1 MAECEKAEKLK
12 QKRRDR
18 RSKAR
23 QDQFVADYIYYKYY
37 EIYCEAAQF
46 YNELNQKH
54 PTKYD
59 LRKSV
64 EYRRWKIHIT
74 GQVQKPRE
82 KLPKP
87 FHQNIQTP
95 IHIHPQSVLTVI
107 YNEDLPTNPEHSEPP
122 SPESNTE
129 SPAHSEPP
137 SPESNPESPAHSE
150 PPSPESNPESPA
162 HSEQPPTPGK
172 FLSAIEQKTG
182 KHMQLR
188 IPLMESPAVI
198 TETIQT
204 VTEEVLQEGT
214 NLEPSLYE
222 EIITETLQTVTEE
235 VLQEDMNL
243 EPSLC
248 EEIDPEVLE
257 KIINELRAEPELQN
271 IVTNIERELEF
282 EQEAMDMDI
291 SDDDRLENEL
301 SELEIW

>member
-1 MAECEKAEKLK
+1 MAECEKTEKLK

-23 QDQFVADYIYYKYY
+23 QDQLVADYIYYKYY
-37 EIYCEAAQF
+37 ELYCEAAQF
-46 YNELNQKH
+46 YNELNQKY

-64 EYRRWKIHIT
+64 EYRMWKIHIT
-74 GQVQKPRE
+74 GQVQKPCK

-87 FHQNIQTP
+87 SHQNIETP

-107 YNEDLPTNPEHSEPP
+107 YNEDLPTNPED
-122 SPESNTE
+122 
-129 SPAHSEPP
+129 SEPP
-137 SPESNPESPAHSE
+137 SPESNPESPAHTE
-150 PPSPESNPESPA
+150 PPSPESNPESPE
-162 HSEQPPTPGK
+162 HSEPPPTPGK

-182 KHMQLR
+182 KFMQLR

-198 TETIQT
+198 TETLQT

-214 NLEPSLYE
+214 NLEPPLYE

-243 EPSLC
+243 EPSLYTRKFH
-248 EEIDPEVLE
+248 P
-257 KIINELRAEPELQN
+257 R
-271 IVTNIERELEF
+271 
-282 EQEAMDMDI
+282 
-291 SDDDRLENEL
+291 
-301 SELEIW
+301 

>member
-12 QKRRDR
+12 QRRRDR

-23 QDQFVADYIYYKYY
+23 QDQLVADYIYYKYY
-37 EIYCEAAQF
+37 EIYCEAGQF
-46 YNELNQKH
+46 YNELNQKY

-64 EYRRWKIHIT
+64 EYRMWKIHIT
-74 GQVQKPRE
+74 GQEQKPCK

-87 FHQNIQTP
+87 SHKNIETP

-107 YNEDLPTNPEHSEPP
+107 YNEDLSTNPEHSEPS
-122 SPESNTE
+122 SPESNPE
-129 SPAHSEPP
+129 SPAHSEPPP

-150 PPSPESNPESPA
+150 P
-162 HSEQPPTPGK
+162 PPTPGK

-188 IPLMESPAVI
+188 IPLIKSPAVI

-243 EPSLC
+243 EPSLY
-248 EEIDPEVLE
+248 EEISPEVIE

-271 IVTNIERELEF
+271 IVTNIEQELEF
-282 EQEAMDMDI
+282 EQGAMDIDI
-291 SDDDRLENEL
+291 SDDDRLER
-301 SELEIW
+301 ELENWEIW

>member
-1 MAECEKAEKLK
+1 MAECEKVEKLK
-12 QKRRDR
+12 QGRRDR
-18 RSKAR
+18 RSKVR
-23 QDQFVADYIYYKYY
+23 QDQLVADYIYCKYY

-46 YNELNQKH
+46 YNELNQKY

-59 LRKSV
+59 LRKSA
-64 EYRRWKIHIT
+64 EYKMWKIHIT
-74 GQVQKPRE
+74 GQTQKLRK

-87 FHQNIQTP
+87 FHQNIDTP

-107 YNEDLPTNPEHSEPP
+107 YDEDLSTNPTHSEPP
-122 SPESNTE
+122 SPESNPE

-162 HSEQPPTPGK
+162 HSEPPPTPGK
-172 FLSAIEQKTG
+172 FLSTIEQKTG

-188 IPLMESPAVI
+188 IPLIKSPAVI

-235 VLQEDMNL
+235 VLQEGMNL
-243 EPSLC
+243 EPSLY
-248 EEIDPEVLE
+248 EEISPEVIE
-257 KIINELRAEPELQN
+257 KIIAELRAEPELQN
-271 IVTNIERELEF
+271 IVTNIEQELEF
-282 EQEAMDMDI
+282 EQVAMDIDI
-291 SDDDRLENEL
+291 SDDDRLEK
-301 SELEIW
+301 ELEIW